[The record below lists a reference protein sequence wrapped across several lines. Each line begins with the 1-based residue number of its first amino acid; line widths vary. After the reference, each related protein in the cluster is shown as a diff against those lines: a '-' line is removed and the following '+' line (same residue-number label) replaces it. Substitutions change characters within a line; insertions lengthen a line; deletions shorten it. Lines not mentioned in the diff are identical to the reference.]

1 MEKEAGVVG
10 LLMGFLG
17 GASAAAYLVASAGQE
32 VRGGRLKGQRTSFGM
47 FFPKLSSESMD
58 ALLWCDV
65 GILEAMN
72 RATPP
77 SFSFRV

>member
-32 VRGGRLKGQRTSFGM
+32 VRGGRLKGQLTSFGM
-47 FFPKLSSESMD
+47 FFFQNFPLNLWMRFCGVMLGFWKL
-58 ALLWCDV
+58 
-65 GILEAMN
+65 
-72 RATPP
+72 
-77 SFSFRV
+77 